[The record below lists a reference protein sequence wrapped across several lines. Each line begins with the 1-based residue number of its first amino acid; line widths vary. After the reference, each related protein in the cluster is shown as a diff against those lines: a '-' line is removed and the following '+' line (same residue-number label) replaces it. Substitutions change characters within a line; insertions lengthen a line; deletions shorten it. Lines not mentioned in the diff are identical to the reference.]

1 MFGVV
6 SGGAQ
11 MMMTLGYRFA
21 PAAIVAPFDYSALV
35 WAALLGF
42 VLWGDVPTAW
52 VVGGAAIVIGSGL
65 YILRR
70 ETKLA
75 RERVAAGA
83 AIRPPAGA
91 LPETGPRSEEHTSE
105 LQSLMRKSYA
115 VFCLKNKKNKT
126 RTGKKTN

>member
-91 LPETGPRSEEHTSE
+91 PPATSPPPPPPSPDRPPRP
-105 LQSLMRKSYA
+105 
-115 VFCLKNKKNKT
+115 
-126 RTGKKTN
+126 

>member
-1 MFGVV
+1 MRRLGSTESSATTTFYFTVTGAVISAVLLPFYWQQPSGLQWVLLIMIGVV

-65 YILRR
+65 YILQSGS
-70 ETKLA
+70 ESG
-75 RERVAAGA
+75 RERG
-83 AIRPPAGA
+83 G
-91 LPETGPRSEEHTSE
+91 
-105 LQSLMRKSYA
+105 
-115 VFCLKNKKNKT
+115 
-126 RTGKKTN
+126 